1 MRGFGTVGIW
11 LRVAGAGPR
20 GDNHAAPCLVR
31 GAASVVWD
39 GVMLVRILQ
48 FVLGALASAGGGYLL
63 WMNRADL
70 GSLFPPGPGGP
81 PWMIVAGALGVAAGV
96 VFLVSAVHPR
106 PNRRREI
113 EAREAKRAAHLGE
126 AEAYYAEAG
135 RAADRDWRSGDIPAP
150 AAPMPVAPEPVAT
163 QAPVQAAPVPPPA
176 QPAAVA
182 PTPQPPSTPP
192 AAVAS
197 FQPVKAAATAAAPE
211 PAAPPPAAP
220 APASA
225 AFPSTASLAPIPVA
239 AEPPPAIPAVTE
251 PVLEA
256 AAPDAHAAI
265 RSALK
270 AGQLAEAERLL
281 EAGRETAKGLA
292 LAELT
297 GLAGDHAAAAGR
309 QSHAKWLWRLAIK
322 RFGEEGALDTPG
334 ARAVSESLRIMG

>member
-1 MRGFGTVGIW
+1 
-11 LRVAGAGPR
+11 
-20 GDNHAAPCLVR
+20 
-31 GAASVVWD
+31 
-39 GVMLVRILQ
+39 MLVRILQ
-48 FVLGALASAGGGYLL
+48 FVLGALAGAGGGYLL

-70 GSLFPPGPGGP
+70 GALFPPGPGGP
-81 PWMIVAGALGVAAGV
+81 PWMLVAGALGVAAGV

-113 EAREAKRAAHLGE
+113 EAREARRAAHLGE

-150 AAPMPVAPEPVAT
+150 AAPMPVAPVAAEPVAT
-163 QAPVQAAPVPPPA
+163 QAPVQPAPVPPPA

-192 AAVAS
+192 VAVAPP
-197 FQPVKAAATAAAPE
+197 QPVKAVATAAAPE
-211 PAAPPPAAP
+211 PAAPPPA

-239 AEPPPAIPAVTE
+239 AEPPPAIPAVTASA
-251 PVLEA
+251 VAA
-256 AAPDAHAAI
+256 AAPDPHAAI